1 VRWCCLI
8 LLCAVLIVIFWGI
21 FMRYLVVCFT
31 AWLIASVAYSHEWDI
46 FAAEKID
53 NKKCE
58 CGGITPCD
66 CGDNCKCKTLQSK
79 KPGYR
84 VLLFTAS
91 WCGPCQQ
98 WKQSELPALK
108 AAGWDAG
115 KAGTNHIQ
123 YINCDTQQ
131 QLVEQYGVSS
141 IPQFIAIRSDGSEVA
156 RGGYMQPRA
165 FTDFYYGNQP
175 KADK

>member
-1 VRWCCLI
+1 
-8 LLCAVLIVIFWGI
+8 
-21 FMRYLVVCFT
+21 MRYLVVCFT

-58 CGGITPCD
+58 CGGMTPCG
-66 CGDNCKCKTLQSK
+66 CGDDCKCKTLQSE

-98 WKQSELPALK
+98 WKQSELPALNAK
-108 AAGWDAG
+108 GWQAGNADIS
-115 KAGTNHIQ
+115 HIQ
-123 YINCDTQQ
+123 YIDTDNQPQ
-131 QLVEQYGVSS
+131 ITEQYSVRS
-141 IPQFIAIRSDGSEVA
+141 IPQFVAIRSDGSEVA
-156 RGGYMQPRA
+156 RSGYLEA
-165 FTDFYYGNQP
+165 AEFTDFYYGNEP
-175 KADK
+175 KAK